1 MPSILSIDDSKMMR
15 NMIGGS
21 IEALGYIFREAENGR
36 DGLAVLDEFHDD
48 IELVLLDV
56 NMPVLDGFSVLAAMK
71 QDSRLKDIP
80 VIMVTTEGERA
91 RIIQAIRMGAA
102 NYVVKPF
109 TPEDLATKILD
120 ALGQGF

>member
-1 MPSILSIDDSKMMR
+1 
-15 NMIGGS
+15 
-21 IEALGYIFREAENGR
+21 
-36 DGLAVLDEFHDD
+36 
-48 IELVLLDV
+48 
-56 NMPVLDGFSVLAAMK
+56 MK